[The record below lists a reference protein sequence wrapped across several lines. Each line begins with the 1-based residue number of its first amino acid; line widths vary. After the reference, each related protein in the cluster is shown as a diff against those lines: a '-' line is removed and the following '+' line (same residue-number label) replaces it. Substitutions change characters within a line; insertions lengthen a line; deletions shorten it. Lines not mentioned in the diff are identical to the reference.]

1 MSYPRAEKEAAA
13 VRRDLAWR
21 LARALPVVMALAV
34 LARSAVRDLAEAW
47 ADQGPAQVKSAGKL
61 RAPAEAALEVIATDP
76 VLQEIISQDFRAA
89 RRAPNGSQS
98 QTATLTVTMT
108 QRVMAPGMSLTD
120 VAPGD
125 PNAIAL
131 LKQLGVAPVPFNMA
145 GAAPSTKGQP
155 GAQSPRQASDIQSYV
170 QQGTGQEPSQGGVG
184 PMPFMP
190 AMPFGAMPYG
200 AMPYGAMPFG
210 NAMPMGPQ
218 TSFTPQSY
226 GPPLPYG
233 QNYPSNPSSPSSGEL
248 SRIYDTILIA
258 RARLDPGAGELTV
271 VAVSN
276 PGGNLRDLKE
286 MVAEEIVNAVLH

>member
-21 LARALPVVMALAV
+21 LARTLPVVVALAV
-34 LARSAVRDLAEAW
+34 LAGAAVLDLAEAW

-170 QQGTGQEPSQGGVG
+170 QQGTGPEPSQGGMG

-190 AMPFGAMPYG
+190 AMPFGGMPYG
-200 AMPYGAMPFG
+200 GMPLG

-218 TSFTPQSY
+218 TSFTPQTY

-233 QNYPSNPSSPSSGEL
+233 QNYPSNPSSPSSQEL
-248 SRIYDTILIA
+248 SRTYDTILIA
-258 RARLDPGAGELTV
+258 RARIDPGAGELTV

-286 MVAEEIVNAVLH
+286 MVAEEVVNAVLH

>member
-34 LARSAVRDLAEAW
+34 LARSAVLDLAEAW

-61 RAPAEAALEVIATDP
+61 RAPVEAALEVIATDP

-131 LKQLGVAPVPFNMA
+131 LKQLGVAPVPFNDA
-145 GAAPSTKGQP
+145 GGAPSTKGQP

-170 QQGTGQEPSQGGVG
+170 QQGTAQEPSQGGTG

-200 AMPYGAMPFG
+200 AMPYGGMPLG

-218 TSFTPQSY
+218 TPFTPQTY

-233 QNYPSNPSSPSSGEL
+233 QNYPSNPSSPSNREL

-258 RARLDPGAGELTV
+258 RARIDPGAGELTV

-276 PGGNLRDLKE
+276 PGENLRDLKE
-286 MVAEEIVNAVLH
+286 MVAEEVVNAVLH